1 MSAKLKKVHTHTT
14 SHEQWRGQV
23 LAIVANIQSME
34 KELRTY
40 ENLFNSTMKTII
52 RGNIAK
58 RQYQLK
64 DKLNEVPAKDRPQ
77 DIKNNQWC
85 RDCLK

>member
-1 MSAKLKKVHTHTT
+1 MSAKLKKVHIHTT
-14 SHEQWRGQV
+14 SHEQWSGQV

-40 ENLFNSTMKTII
+40 ERLYNATMKEII
-52 RGNIAK
+52 RKNIITRK
-58 RQYQLK
+58 GQLAQ
-64 DKLNEVPAKDRPQ
+64 KLSEVPEKDRPQ